1 MKRGMYEGG
10 LHCLSFH
17 LRKLLPIGRGGMI
30 LTDKEHAANWLRK
43 ARFDGRD
50 GSTPFMRD
58 KVEMMGWNLY
68 MLPEQAARGLQLLE
82 AIGDGKPDLCPPYP
96 DLREMPV
103 FKNHPQ
109 VLQ

>member
-1 MKRGMYEGG
+1 
-10 LHCLSFH
+10 
-17 LRKLLPIGRGGMI
+17 MI